1 MREGNT
7 LSLSRLKELL
17 QRIEEVRVGVLGDL
31 CLDVYWHIDMRRSE
45 LSRETPHYNLP
56 VDWERY
62 SPGAGGNVVKN
73 VAALRPAALFAAGL
87 IGQDWRGEVLSQC
100 LEKSGADLRFLIREP
115 DRVTCAYCKPVCR
128 GLSPVEQENPRIDF
142 APFSPPSRETEEKLV
157 SAFEKM
163 AKQADIICLSDQ
175 FSFGSVTPLVREAVV
190 DYAKRGGLVVADSRN
205 RISSFPYCILKPNE
219 FEATQSV
226 GIAYQEGKTE
236 LVEQA
241 AQMLAAKN
249 HSPVCATL
257 GEKGCLIVEEDR
269 EPLHLP
275 SCPTLPPID
284 FCGAGDTFL
293 SAFSCALAAGAS
305 MEEAA
310 GLATL
315 GSGVTIRKIQETGD
329 ASPEEIVSRFEEMFR
344 CQ

>member
-87 IGQDWRGEVLSQC
+87 IGQHWRGEVLSQC
-100 LEKSGADLRFLIREP
+100 LEKSGADLRFLSREP
-115 DRVTCAYCKPVCR
+115 DRVACAYCKPVCR

-175 FSFGSVTPLVREAVV
+175 FSFGCVTPLVREAVV